1 MEYQLFTPGPTSIPP
16 SVLQAMNRQPLYHK
30 SDEFKQLFKRVQA
43 GLQYVFHTR
52 EHVLPLVS
60 SGTGAGEAV
69 MMALHKAGDTV
80 LVLNNGRFARRWC
93 AMLTKLGVNVINA
106 AIADTLSFD
115 KEYINTIEDFSNIS
129 AVWILH
135 CETSTG
141 TLNDLHNVI
150 NSIRNKTDALICVD
164 AISTLGAEECKMDK
178 WGIDALISCS
188 QKGLMTPPGLGF
200 VALSARAWI
209 VAEHNTSDS
218 YYFDLLHA
226 RVSLEKHL
234 SSFTPAVGLLMG
246 LDVALQQMHNEGMDN
261 VIRRHAENALIMRA
275 GLQKLDFQL
284 FPQHPSNSLTVIR
297 TKRAAEIIDGLKK
310 RHGIIVAEGQD
321 RLKGEVIRIG
331 HMGYYFRQNI
341 LEFLSAFKDVIDH
354 L

>member
-1 MEYQLFTPGPTSIPP
+1 MEYQLFTPGPTTIPP

-52 EHVLPLVS
+52 EYVLPLSS

-93 AMLTKLGVNVINA
+93 AMLIKLGVNVINA
-106 AIADTLSFD
+106 AIADTESFSS
-115 KEYINTIEDFSNIS
+115 EYINSIDDFTNIS

-141 TLNDLHNVI
+141 SLNDIQNI
-150 NSIRNKTDALICVD
+150 IKSIRQKTDALICVD
-164 AISTLGAEECKMDK
+164 AVSTLGAQECRMDA

-200 VALSARAWI
+200 VALSGRAWK

-218 YYFDLLHA
+218 YYFDLIHA
-226 RVSLEKHL
+226 RASLEKHL
-234 SSFTPAVGLLMG
+234 SAFTPAVGLLMG
-246 LDVALQQMHNEGMDN
+246 LDVALHLLRSEGMEH
-261 VIRRHAENALIMRA
+261 VFQRHAENAVIMRA
-275 GLQKLDFQL
+275 GLQKLEFPL

-297 TKRAAEIIDGLKK
+297 TKRAQEIILGLKK
-310 RHGIIVAEGQD
+310 KHGIIVAEGQD
-321 RLKGEVIRIG
+321 RLHGEIIRIG
-331 HMGYYFRQNI
+331 HMGYYTRQNV
-341 LEFLSAFKDVIDH
+341 LDFLSAFQDVAEH
-354 L
+354 P